1 MSQNIFTRKTF
12 QGTYKFTRIKMM
24 YDMVSVALAYQSTSV
39 HFNIASITIET
50 VMKHYSNLSQKVF
63 PLVDMIDMII
73 NIQGVRR
80 SSNINIVNQLQRKS
94 LMSSSIWKVNFIVA
108 CTCCVIQ
115 WFCNQDAFAYFE

>member
-12 QGTYKFTRIKMM
+12 QGTYKFTYKKIM

-94 LMSSSIWKVNFIVA
+94 LMSSSI
-108 CTCCVIQ
+108 
-115 WFCNQDAFAYFE
+115 